1 MSRPTTSRRER
12 LLEKIRLG
20 GTGPKRALGQNFLI
34 SDHVIDRILE
44 NALETGSTS
53 FWAAAGKATAILEIG
68 PGLGALTEGL
78 IAGTG
83 KLGIPFS
90 VIELDRDF
98 ASSWRG
104 QGLKVVEADALQ
116 VDWPSLELPPGT
128 RLISNLP
135 YQISSSLVIDR
146 SVDAQGVTS
155 MVLMFQKEVAKRIMA
170 KPKTEDFGL
179 LSVIAQLGWE
189 IEIVC
194 EAGPQDFFPPP
205 RVASRVLR
213 FRRKAEAPDV
223 QEFNGAL
230 AFAKRAYAHRRKL
243 LAGNLAGGTATRE
256 TIEAVIESMGFTK
269 TARAEELSPI
279 QILELFR
286 RL

>member
-1 MSRPTTSRRER
+1 MNTPTRRER
-12 LLEKIRLG
+12 LLEKIRLN
-20 GTGPKRALGQNFLI
+20 GTGPKRSLGQNFLI
-34 SDHVIDRILE
+34 SDHVIERILE

-53 FWAAAGKATAILEIG
+53 FWSAAGKASAFLEIG

-78 IAGTG
+78 ISGAR
-83 KLGIPFS
+83 KLAIPLS
-90 VIELDRDF
+90 LIELDRDF
-98 ASSWRG
+98 AASWRE
-104 QGLKVVEADALQ
+104 QGLKVTEADALQ
-116 VDWPSLELPPGT
+116 VDWIELDLPQGT

-146 SVDAQGVTS
+146 SVAPQGVTS

-179 LSVIAQLGWE
+179 LSVIAQLAWE
-189 IEIVC
+189 IEVVC

-213 FRRKAEAPDV
+213 FRRKAEAPEV
-223 QEFNGAL
+223 QEFIRLL

-243 LAGNLAGGTATRE
+243 LAGNLAGGSANRE
-256 TIEAVIESMGFTK
+256 TIEAVIENMGFTK
-269 TARAEELSPI
+269 TARAEELSPV

>member
-1 MSRPTTSRRER
+1 MTRRER
-12 LLEKIRLG
+12 LLEKIRLN

-53 FWAAAGKATAILEIG
+53 FWAAAGKANAILEIG
-68 PGLGALTEGL
+68 PGLGALTDGL
-78 IAGTG
+78 IIGTK
-83 KLGIPFS
+83 KLSIPFS

-98 ASSWRG
+98 ATSWRE
-104 QGLKVVEADALQ
+104 QGLTVVEADALQ
-116 VDWPSLELPPGT
+116 VDWKSLEMPQGT

-179 LSVIAQLGWE
+179 LSVIAQLGWD

-213 FRRKAEAPDV
+213 FRRKADAPGE
-223 QEFNGAL
+223 QEFSRVL
-230 AFAKRAYAHRRKL
+230 SFAKRAYAHRRKL
-243 LAGNLAGGTATRE
+243 LAGNLAGGSANRE

-269 TARAEELSPI
+269 TARAEELSPV

>member
-1 MSRPTTSRRER
+1 
-12 LLEKIRLG
+12 
-20 GTGPKRALGQNFLI
+20 
-34 SDHVIDRILE
+34 
-44 NALETGSTS
+44 
-53 FWAAAGKATAILEIG
+53 
-68 PGLGALTEGL
+68 
-78 IAGTG
+78 
-83 KLGIPFS
+83 
-90 VIELDRDF
+90 
-98 ASSWRG
+98 
-104 QGLKVVEADALQ
+104 
-116 VDWPSLELPPGT
+116 
-128 RLISNLP
+128 
-135 YQISSSLVIDR
+135 
-146 SVDAQGVTS
+146 

-213 FRRKAEAPDV
+213 FRRKADAPDV
-223 QEFNGAL
+223 QEFTRVL

-243 LAGNLAGGTATRE
+243 LAGNLAGGAANRE